1 MVIDFL
7 QSYSLFKINL
17 LFFLEFIKY
26 EKKKERN
33 KYIENNK
40 NGFIFIFRN
49 IRRQREVIILNDMLL
64 LLNVV
69 EF

>member
-1 MVIDFL
+1 M
-7 QSYSLFKINL
+7 SKINPSFL
-17 LFFLEFIKY
+17 LESIKH

-40 NGFIFIFRN
+40 NGSIFISRN
-49 IRRQREVIILNDMLL
+49 IRRQREAITPNDMLL
-64 LLNVV
+64 LLNAA